1 MQRAFLLVA
10 HGSRRDASN
19 QEIFELVAQLHDR
32 FDDRYEQVDCAFLEM
47 VKPDVVTQLEKQIA
61 QGATSIAIFPY
72 FLAAGTHVQKDLPL
86 LVDQIAKQ
94 NPHCHFHLHEHLGQL
109 PELVSLIYQSVC
121 SSDG

>member
-19 QEIFELVAQLHDR
+19 QEVHELVAQLKERLNKH
-32 FDDRYEQVDCAFLEM
+32 YEQVDCAFLEI
-47 VKPDVVTQLEKQIA
+47 VEPDVITQLEKQIA

-86 LVDQIAKQ
+86 LVDQIAAKYL
-94 NPHCHFHLHEHLGQL
+94 HCQLHLHDHLGQL
-109 PELVSLIYQSVC
+109 PGLVPLIQNAVC
-121 SSDG
+121 